1 MLAVLK
7 VLTILV
13 TAVFGIYGSLVNFR
27 DAAGRVTHHGWIG
40 LIGVVL
46 AGTSAAALQ
55 LHSEAENEET
65 TRALQDDVR
74 RSLQPLP
81 GLTVSVGLR
90 PDWHNVHARSYLNE
104 ILKSQADIAG
114 ELPNLSS
121 RTAFGEYP
129 FIKAKD
135 TPLLLRSVCE
145 LNTELFFYRKPI
157 PPSSF
162 KYDLSN
168 SGEDL
173 RIRVVNPCWFATLP
187 GVEMGSTSRFG
198 WEFDLREGQ
207 LHRVDFVMP
216 DVPISPKS
224 DEWSSNSKISSLQD
238 LLGAQLIV
246 QARTGSIPP
255 SKEIAAFRQSISVAI
270 LVIRLPSGVVLQF
283 DADNLTRIKNGQGDY
298 VYFFTFPKTMTEL
311 LNSTRYDRFKQLN
324 KDSPPI
330 CGYDEPFRC

>member
-1 MLAVLK
+1 MWQLA
-7 VLTILV
+7 
-13 TAVFGIYGSLVNFR
+13 A
-27 DAAGRVTHHGWIG
+27 
-40 LIGVVL
+40 
-46 AGTSAAALQ
+46 
-55 LHSEAENEET
+55 T
-65 TRALQDDVR
+65 T
-74 RSLQPLP
+74 
-81 GLTVSVGLR
+81 
-90 PDWHNVHARSYLNE
+90 
-104 ILKSQADIAG
+104 
-114 ELPNLSS
+114 
-121 RTAFGEYP
+121 
-129 FIKAKD
+129 
-135 TPLLLRSVCE
+135 C
-145 LNTELFFYRKPI
+145 TELFLYRKPI

-168 SGEDL
+168 SGGDL

-283 DADNLTRIKNGQGDY
+283 DADNLKLHQGRSRRLCVLFHFSEDDDGA
-298 VYFFTFPKTMTEL
+298 
-311 LNSTRYDRFKQLN
+311 SQLH
-324 KDSPPI
+324 KIRSV
-330 CGYDEPFRC
+330 